1 MNDLK
6 IDTQLRGFD
15 LRTLGDVARRI
26 ETMGFDAVW
35 TFEAAQ
41 DPFLPLLAA
50 ANATERLEIG
60 TNVVVAFARSPFVT
74 AQSAWDLQK
83 ASRGRF
89 HLGLGTQVRAHVE
102 RRFSMPFDH
111 PAARV
116 TDYIRCVRAIWDSF
130 QNGTRPDYEGP
141 FYRYKLLN
149 PFFDPG
155 PIDHPDIP
163 IYLAGVNPLM
173 CKAAGEVADGFHA
186 HPMHTIGYL
195 NEVVKP
201 AIEEGARTRGKTIDD
216 IVIQTMVWVVTG
228 GDQAAMDTALEGVR
242 REIAFYGSTPNYRP
256 VLEHL
261 GHADLGKE
269 LSKMM
274 RAGELD
280 AMPAKVPDSVLDKVA
295 VVAARPADAAADIA
309 ARYRGVLQRVT
320 PYAPIPEG
328 DPVEKWQA
336 FTAGVKGA

>member
-1 MNDLK
+1 MTELK
-6 IDTQLRGFD
+6 IDTQLRGYD
-15 LRTLGDVARRI
+15 LRTLAGMAGRL
-26 ETMGFDAVW
+26 EEMGFDAAW

-41 DPFLPLLAA
+41 DPFLPLLVA
-50 ANATERLEIG
+50 ANATDRLEIG
-60 TNVVVAFARSPFVT
+60 TNVAVAFARSPFAT
-74 AQSAWDLQK
+74 AQAAWDLQK

-116 TDYIRCVRAIWDSF
+116 TDYIHCLRAIWDSF
-130 QNGTRPDYEGP
+130 QNGTKPDYQGP
-141 FYRYKLLN
+141 FYQYRLLN

-155 PIDHPDIP
+155 PIEHPEIP

-173 CKAAGEVADGFHA
+173 CKAAGEAADGFHA
-186 HPMHTIGYL
+186 HPMHTVGYL
-195 NEVVKP
+195 NDVVKP

-228 GDQAAMDTALEGVR
+228 DDQAARDKALEGVR
-242 REIAFYGSTPNYRP
+242 REVAFYASTPNYRP

-261 GHADLGKE
+261 GFADLGKE

-274 RAGELD
+274 RAGDLD
-280 AMPAKVPDSVLDKVA
+280 AMPAKLPDAVLDQVA
-295 VVAARPADAAADIA
+295 VVADKPADAGRLLAE
-309 ARYRGVLQRVT
+309 RYRGVLHRVT
-320 PYAPIPEG
+320 PYKPVPEA

-336 FTAGVKGA
+336 FTRAVKAG

>member
-1 MNDLK
+1 MSELK

-15 LRTLGDVARRI
+15 LRTLDGTAKKI
-26 ETMGFDAVW
+26 EAMGFDAVW

-41 DPFLPLLAA
+41 DPYFPLLVA
-50 ANATERLEIG
+50 ANATEKLEIG
-60 TNVVVAFARSPFVT
+60 TNIVVAFARSPFVT
-74 AQSAWDLQK
+74 AQAAWDLQK

-116 TDYIRCVRAIWDSF
+116 TDYIHCVRAIWDSF
-130 QNGTRPDYEGP
+130 QNGTRPNHDGK
-141 FYRYKLLN
+141 FYQYKLLN

-155 PIDHPDIP
+155 PIDHPEIP
-163 IYLAGVNPLM
+163 IYLAGVNPRM
-173 CKAAGEVADGFHA
+173 CRAAGEAADGFHA

-195 NEVVKP
+195 NDVVKP
-201 AIEEGARTRGKTIDD
+201 AIEEGARTRGKTVND
-216 IVIQTMVWVVTG
+216 IVIQTMVWVITG
-228 GDQAAMDTALEGVR
+228 ENQKEIDTATASVR

-261 GHADLGKE
+261 GYGDLGKE
-269 LSKMM
+269 LSQLM
-274 RAGELD
+274 RNGELD
-280 AMPAKVPDSVLDKVA
+280 AMPAKVPDAVLDQVA
-295 VVAARPADAAADIA
+295 VVADSPAEAGRAVAE
-309 ARYRGVLQRVT
+309 RYRGVLQRVT
-320 PYAPIPEG
+320 PYAPITED

-336 FTAGVKGA
+336 FTAAFR